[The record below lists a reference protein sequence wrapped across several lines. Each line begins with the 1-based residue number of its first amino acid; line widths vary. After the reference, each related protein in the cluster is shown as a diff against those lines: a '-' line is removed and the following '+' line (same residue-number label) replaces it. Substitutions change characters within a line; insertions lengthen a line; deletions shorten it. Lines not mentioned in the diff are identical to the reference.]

1 MTPGGPGLLGRA
13 REIDAADAP
22 VGHHSQ
28 KKSQI
33 WHAGVGISH
42 LGGVVAP
49 GAEVGKCVSR
59 VRSCHGRE
67 KVRSTENEFCFLTKY
82 LGILYTTNDG
92 KSMCLTGK
100 SMLQTHK

>member
-1 MTPGGPGLLGRA
+1 MTSGGPGLRGRA

-49 GAEVGKCVSR
+49 GAEVGNCVFPR
-59 VRSCHGRE
+59 WLRPPCG
-67 KVRSTENEFCFLTKY
+67 
-82 LGILYTTNDG
+82 G
-92 KSMCLTGK
+92 KW
-100 SMLQTHK
+100 